1 MTLTYL
7 RYEEIADEM
16 IIEASDDEISGISL
30 RSQSKRY
37 EIGHLNSPAS
47 VINHNGNYR
56 YHKYLVNEVYIAAA

>member
-1 MTLTYL
+1 MV
-7 RYEEIADEM
+7 
-16 IIEASDDEISGISL
+16 IEASDDEISGISL

-47 VINHNGNYR
+47 VINHNGDYR